1 MSHVKLIAL
10 FAVLIALA
18 LLISG
23 LTMRTAS
30 SSPWLHHEQVSS
42 ETFTMYP
49 NSTAYKSISL
59 NQQGNYQIIV
69 NTPSDYTILSAV
81 VTEDSFEKWQKGQY
95 NASWDGNLYG
105 GNTFG
110 LSGNCKSYFAGSI
123 DGQSLLDQ
131 TLLFWNPELYSK
143 QVNLLVYDETF
154 RVDQVGLTN
163 ANLLL
168 AVGLVLL
175 GLVAAF
181 FVTKNRGS
189 IKVTRKKVFAL
200 LFSLVMLAGGLFL
213 ANTYNKPVEAQNV
226 IDRGAVT
233 VSANGYYSL
242 GYVISQGGDYIVQ
255 FNVDRGTIQAF
266 HSGDGS
272 IVGHWGNGTDFDIR
286 DESYPCFNGSS
297 GLTGMGL
304 IDDGDAC
311 PYTSYYILSNV
322 DDYSKNV
329 TYEITYHWT
338 YNNYIAM
345 MAGIALAIFGSLA
358 FVLTLLKGK
367 LKNFNNALENQE

>member
-18 LLISG
+18 LLILG
-23 LTMRTAS
+23 LTMRAAS
-30 SSPWLHHEQVSS
+30 LSPWVHHEQVSS
-42 ETFTMYP
+42 ETFTMNP

-95 NASWDGNLYG
+95 NALWDGNLYG

-110 LSGNCKSYFAGSI
+110 LSGNCKSYFAGFI

-154 RVDQVGLTN
+154 RVDQAGLSN

-168 AVGLVLL
+168 AAGAVLL

-181 FVTKNRGS
+181 FVTKTRRS
-189 IKVTRKKVFAL
+189 IKVARKKVLAL
-200 LFSLVMLAGGLFL
+200 LFSLLMLAGGLFL
-213 ANTYNKPVEAQNV
+213 ANTYYNPVEAQNV
-226 IDRGAVT
+226 IDYGT
-233 VSANGYYSL
+233 VNIPANGYYSL
-242 GYVISQGGDYIVQ
+242 GYVISQGGDYLVQ

-266 HSGDGS
+266 HSSDGS
-272 IVGHWGNGTDFDIR
+272 VISNWGNGTEFDIR
-286 DESYPCFNGSS
+286 SQYYPSFNDSS
-297 GLTGMGL
+297 GITGMTVMGE
-304 IDDGDAC
+304 GGSF
-311 PYTSYYILSNV
+311 PYTVYYVLSNV
-322 DDYSKNV
+322 DVYSKNV

-338 YNNYIAM
+338 YNNYVAM
-345 MAGIALAIFGSLA
+345 MAGIALTIFGSLV
-358 FVLTLLKGK
+358 FVLILLKGK
-367 LKNFNNALENQE
+367 LKEFNKALENQE